1 MIEIIDSKHCKK
13 DLVELSHKTSTNH
26 LIVSS
31 DNIFVLRENNIHPD
45 PVYKGTIN
53 RVKNTLFDRD
63 YNGYYYRSHEYNK
76 LYLEFLSIDNELSS
90 LKKLYIFKGTNRAL
104 CLKEFISTDT
114 RNYQKKEIELTRKE
128 AEEMFD
134 IDNYDLMVVIDD
146 NNKIF
151 LANSKRNGFLGNYLN
166 LIPSDRD
173 IINLYLR
180 NRHKF
185 FCYTKEENDKKEDKE
200 ITIEDIK
207 NFPLYTTW
215 PFSDRF
221 PHMLL
226 TAKDGEF
233 KLQWI
238 KIEFVE
244 KDKFKITTCEIP
256 IVEPTV
262 DDVLDYYNSQQNE
275 QVKEEQKENTT
286 INKGKPKI
294 LRRIFNKDKSK

>member
-151 LANSKRNGFLGNYLN
+151 LANSNTFY
-166 LIPSDRD
+166 
-173 IINLYLR
+173 
-180 NRHKF
+180 NRK
-185 FCYTKEENDKKEDKE
+185 
-200 ITIEDIK
+200 
-207 NFPLYTTW
+207 
-215 PFSDRF
+215 
-221 PHMLL
+221 
-226 TAKDGEF
+226 
-233 KLQWI
+233 
-238 KIEFVE
+238 
-244 KDKFKITTCEIP
+244 
-256 IVEPTV
+256 
-262 DDVLDYYNSQQNE
+262 
-275 QVKEEQKENTT
+275 TT
-286 INKGKPKI
+286 IN
-294 LRRIFNKDKSK
+294 LLL